1 MTPQEAIKIIEVA
14 KAECEWNAPLEYQ
27 GALAAAIEALEKQIP
42 KTDVPDTNVGDLIS
56 RQDAIDAVKHA
67 WAKGLEPSQY
77 IEDLPSAQPE
87 IIRCRECKY
96 YDPNDHCFLQ
106 GAGPEDYCS
115 CAERREE

>member
-1 MTPQEAIKIIEVA
+1 MSRLIYEADVIKVIHMMPPENGITAMIE
-14 KAECEWNAPLEYQ
+14 Q
-27 GALAAAIEALEKQIP
+27 GIKCLPSAQPNL
-42 KTDVPDTNVGDLIS
+42 PDTNVGDMIS

-77 IEDLPSAQPE
+77 IEDLPSVQPE
-87 IIRCRECKY
+87 IIRCRDCKY